1 MGPHA
6 KRDHLFGSVHHED
19 QDHRSSR
26 EEVLRLDRRL
36 HLGFPLHL
44 PGDVD
49 LQAGVRRGW
58 TRNRP
63 PQMLL
68 SPPKMLL
75 DYVYSVFDADQADS
89 SCFMNID
96 SFSSFFFYNFIN
108 FMNFINSINSINFSF
123 EFFIMK

>member
-1 MGPHA
+1 MG
-6 KRDHLFGSVHHED
+6 RGSTPSGSEAP
-19 QDHRSSR
+19 SWLPSPPSR
-26 EEVLRLDRRL
+26 TWGEEVLRLDRRL

-49 LQAGVRRGW
+49 LQAGVRRGR

-75 DYVYSVFDADQADS
+75 DYVYSVFVADQADS

-96 SFSSFFFYNFIN
+96 SFSSFFFFDNFIN
-108 FMNFINSINSINFSF
+108 FLNFINSINFSF